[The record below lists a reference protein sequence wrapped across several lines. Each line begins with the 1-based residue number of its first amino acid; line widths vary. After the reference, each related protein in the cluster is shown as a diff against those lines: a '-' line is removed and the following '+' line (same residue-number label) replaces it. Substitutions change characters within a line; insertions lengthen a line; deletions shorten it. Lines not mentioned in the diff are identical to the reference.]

1 MGCFHVIWALV
12 VGFFAGLVARWFVP
26 GPHMGIIA
34 TTVLGIVGS
43 LIGGFIAG
51 LIFKPRNE
59 KFHPAGFIFSVIG
72 AIIALW
78 LWHKFGF
85 RIRY

>member
-12 VGFFAGLVARWFVP
+12 VGLVAGLVARAVV
-26 GPHMGIIA
+26 GGAHMGLIA
-34 TTVLGIVGS
+34 TILLGVIGS

-51 LIFKPRNE
+51 LIWKPADA
-59 KFHPAGFIFSVIG
+59 KFHPAGFVFSIIG
-72 AIIALW
+72 AVIALW

-85 RIRY
+85 KLGY